1 MKKERVEI
9 EDKIIEILTIL
20 NRNGQVKELIKSDL
34 LNDYMNKFVLTKTL
48 SLNLPL
54 NNRSVAELFHISRLI
69 NTLQPRIKLEE
80 YFTGDE
86 MTQAIEN
93 KNNIKIDDNPL
104 IELGNVLHSKNNNED
119 TWITIVTYKQI
130 YEWMK
135 SGKLIYNMETQRQG
149 RLKKIK
155 NEMIIIPY
163 INDQSVEDIKEAML
177 KNEFYSNM
185 ISFNIAPDYNH
196 KLEYNSTEKTLIIDT
211 TIFDNIAVTDGY
223 HRCSGVVEALEIN
236 PNLEGEL
243 YLKITNMSIEKA
255 QKFIR
260 QESKTNTQDRDA
272 LEKYNPSNKITMFIK
287 NINEK
292 GNSDSNALYRKID
305 MGVNTPDTWILFEV
319 FKEGLMLSGFIDDI
333 NNTNSEVELSKMENF
348 IVRFFDKFYKLAKE
362 NKIEIEKTNFDED
375 DNTEYLSDST
385 FIIGLLITCHKYSL
399 STNEVNAEAMDK
411 FLKKFKNT
419 SVKYTYNY
427 PIKQKDKTSMMS
439 KFSKLLEG

>member
-1 MKKERVEI
+1 MKKERIEI

>member
-93 KNNIKIDDNPL
+93 KNNIKINDNPL
-104 IELGNVLHSKNNNED
+104 IELENVLHSKNNNED
-119 TWITIVTYKQI
+119 TWITIVTYRQI

-149 RLKKIK
+149 RLKKVK
-155 NEMIIIPY
+155 NEMIVIPY
-163 INDQSVEDIKEAML
+163 INQQSVEDIKDAML

-185 ISFNIAPDYNH
+185 ISFNITPNH
-196 KLEYNSTEKTLIIDT
+196 NYSLEYSPTEKTLIIDT
-211 TIFDNIAVTDGY
+211 NIFDNIAVTDGY
-223 HRCSGVVEALEIN
+223 HRCSGAVEALEVD

-260 QESKTNTQDRDA
+260 QESKTNIQDREA

-287 NINEK
+287 YINEM
-292 GNSDSNALYRKID
+292 GNESNNALYRKID
-305 MGVNTPDTWILFEV
+305 MGVNTPDTWILYEV
-319 FKEGLMLSGFIDDI
+319 FKEGLMLSGFLDDI
-333 NNTNSEVELSKMENF
+333 NNTNSETELFKMENF
-348 IVRFFDKFYKLAKE
+348 IVKFFDRFYKIAKE
-362 NKIEIEKTNFDED
+362 NKIEIKKANFDED
-375 DNTEYLSDST
+375 DDKEYLSDPT
-385 FIIGLLITCHKYSL
+385 FIMGLLITCHEYL
-399 STNEVNAEAMDK
+399 NTNEINIEAMDK
-411 FLKKFKNT
+411 FLKKYKNT
-419 SVKYTYNY
+419 AVKYTYSY
-427 PIKQKDKTSMMS
+427 PIKQKDKKNMIS